1 MEDLSNNQVNKN
13 NKEEIIMNDN
23 KEFIKEYIRY
33 GEEMTEEEFIK
44 EQEEGMAE
52 MEESMKEYNKLVEGI
67 ERERKEGIAEMT
79 EYNNHIKELE
89 EEQEQLNRQ
98 EEINHYNRIIEEI
111 KEMEQERKEG
121 LEEMKEH
128 NSKLDNQ

>member
-1 MEDLSNNQVNKN
+1 MENSSNNQVNKN

-44 EQEEGMAE
+44 EQEET
-52 MEESMKEYNKLVEGI
+52 MKEVEEYNRQIREEELEQEI
-67 ERERKEGIAEMT
+67 ERLG
-79 EYNNHIKELE
+79 
-89 EEQEQLNRQ
+89 QEIR
-98 EEINHYNRIIEEI
+98 
-111 KEMEQERKEG
+111 EMEQERKEG